1 MTKWRQTALLLL
13 ILPAQLSCVKAGN
26 NDIRGILQPHKPLQ
40 NEEITLGS
48 SCIYKLGH
56 LSPETVY
63 SVRISYPSSEP
74 TLFEIEPIE
83 LATSPGDR
91 RQERSQFQ
99 AGKRGLRDTAIIRF
113 ETGKHG
119 QIVVES
125 GKALNE
131 PGLKV
136 SASLEGVMPS
146 NLDERT
152 TTRYNILVE
161 PVLLGVSYT
170 AYYTITAICFITLFS
185 VFVCAPILRGLINSA
200 YVSSGATGGFGI
212 PLPDDKKE

>member
-91 RQERSQFQ
+91 RQKRNQFQ
-99 AGKRGLRDTAIIRF
+99 AGKRGLRDTAISESNF
-113 ETGKHG
+113 
-119 QIVVES
+119 VEIMNVS
-125 GKALNE
+125 GFDIFLGTQL
-131 PGLKV
+131 GLRLANMV
-136 SASLEGVMPS
+136 
-146 NLDERT
+146 R
-152 TTRYNILVE
+152 
-161 PVLLGVSYT
+161 
-170 AYYTITAICFITLFS
+170 
-185 VFVCAPILRGLINSA
+185 
-200 YVSSGATGGFGI
+200 
-212 PLPDDKKE
+212 